1 MKKKLFKFGAFL
13 AALLTASVAVAQ
25 SNQSEAV
32 ADIPF
37 TFIVAN
43 HSFAAGRYTFKPVN
57 QTLLRIFSS
66 DNEGIVV
73 LVDKAAETVAPDDAG
88 KMIFHRYGESF
99 FLREVWAPASWSGRK
114 VIESPAETQLRR
126 KKHTSP
132 LHSQPIRLAI
142 AQQLFGTAG
151 QAGEAHSH

>member
-25 SNQSEAV
+25 NNQSDAV

-43 HSFAAGRYTFKPVN
+43 HSFAAGRYTFKSVN

-73 LVDKAAETVAPDDAG
+73 LVDKAEGGLPDDIG
-88 KMIFHRYGESF
+88 KIIFHRYGESF
-99 FLREVWAPASWSGRK
+99 FLRELWEPASWSGRK
-114 VIESPAETQLRR
+114 VIESPAETRLRR

-132 LHSQPIRLAI
+132 LQSEPIRLAI